1 MQTEDILVVLKA
13 DLQINVPAYDEY
25 LKKLIDLARNE
36 IKKEGIKLTTTKTED
51 GMLVEMYAAYLYRKR
66 REESVAMPRS
76 LRYML
81 NNRLMSQKAGSE
93 NG

>member
-1 MQTEDILVVLKA
+1 MEILSVLKM
-13 DLQINVPAYDEY
+13 DLQISSQKYDTY
-25 LKKLIDLARNE
+25 LENFITLAKRGIE
-36 IKKEGIKLTTTKTED
+36 KEGITLDDSIED

-66 REESVAMPRS
+66 REESAPMPRS

-81 NNRLMSQKAGSE
+81 NNRLLSQKAGKA